1 MISRLY
7 SLGDGTEGI
16 DSMAEK
22 TDRKKAIWKSIRGR
36 AAPYVLIMPIVL
48 YYAAFWLRPVITSI
62 SGAFMDATGHFTF
75 QNFVMVLND
84 KAFMPALRNTAVIV
98 VFSVTLEFFVALFLA
113 LLINRRFTGSSIF
126 LFLSMVPMALPAAA
140 AGAMWITGLTAH
152 GWMNSL
158 LQYLGLLS
166 EGGKIYWLAGSEL
179 SLLALLIV
187 IDAWQVIPSV
197 MIILL
202 AGLQNI
208 PEETKEAGYVFG
220 GNYLTVLRKITLPML
235 RPTIQTAVILRLIS
249 AIQIWLIV
257 VVLLGFSRLPVLVER
272 IVYYHEEVS
281 GLYISYQMAT
291 TYTVIVSVIV
301 SLAAL
306 AYLQV
311 SGAFKRDKE
320 QVA

>member
-1 MISRLY
+1 MN
-7 SLGDGTEGI
+7 
-16 DSMAEK
+16 
-22 TDRKKAIWKSIRGR
+22 RKKWTKLGEKAV
-36 AAPYVLIMPIVL
+36 PYLLILPVVL
-48 YYAAFWLRPVITSI
+48 YYGAFWLRPVIVSVMGGFT
-62 SGAFMDATGHFTF
+62 DASGHFTL
-75 QNFVMVLND
+75 QNFVMVFSEEN
-84 KAFMPALRNTAVIV
+84 FMPAVRNTAVIV
-98 VFSVTLEFFVALFLA
+98 VFSATLEFFGALALA
-113 LLINRRFTGSSIF
+113 LLINRKFVGSGIF
-126 LFLSMVPMALPAAA
+126 LFLVMIPMALPAAA

-158 LQYLGLLS
+158 LYYLGFLA
-166 EGGKIYWLAGSEL
+166 EGEKIYWLAGSEL

-220 GNYLTVLRKITLPML
+220 GTYLTVLRKITLPML
-235 RPTIQTAVILRLIS
+235 KPTIQTAVILRLIS

-257 VVLLGFSRLPVLVER
+257 VLLLGFSRLPVLVER
-272 IVYYHEEVS
+272 IVFYHKEVR
-281 GLYISYQMAT
+281 GLDISYQMASG
-291 TYTVIVSVIV
+291 YTIIV
-301 SLAAL
+301 SLIVSLVAL

-320 QVA
+320 QAA

>member
-1 MISRLY
+1 MTAITRRN
-7 SLGDGTEGI
+7 GK
-16 DSMAEK
+16 AW
-22 TDRKKAIWKSIRGR
+22 KKIGR
-36 AAPYVLIMPIVL
+36 NAVPYLLVLPVAL
-48 YYAAFWLRPVITSI
+48 YYAAFWLRPVVASI
-62 SGAFMDATGHFTF
+62 IASFTDAAGHFTLENF
-75 QNFVMVLND
+75 MLVFREENFV
-84 KAFMPALRNTAVIV
+84 PALRNTAIIV

-113 LLINRRFTGSSIF
+113 LLINRRFRGSGFF
-126 LFLSMVPMALPAAA
+126 LFLAMIPMTLPAAA

-158 LQYLGLLS
+158 LGYLGILA
-166 EGGKIYWLAGSEL
+166 EGKKIYWLVGSDL
-179 SLLALLIV
+179 RMLALLIV

-208 PEETKEAGYVFG
+208 PEDAKEAGYVFG
-220 GNYLTVLRKITLPML
+220 GDYFHVLRKITLPL
-235 RPTIQTAVILRLIS
+235 LKPTIQTAVILRMIS

-272 IVYYHEEVS
+272 VVYYTKEVDQ
-281 GLYISYQMAT
+281 LYIADQMAAG
-291 TYTVIVSVIV
+291 YTLVVAAIV

-311 SGAFKRDKE
+311 SGAFKRGGE
-320 QVA
+320 QAA